1 MHRRSWESWISKDDC
16 SPLWALPIGRMNFI
30 YALQS
35 HWPTFLQLQLLSER
49 ISREY
54 RRNLEPM
61 AWTPNAGPHHAQKFS
76 SYGTWS
82 LYRGFTVPL
91 KHIDPWQSVTIYQR
105 LLPTRVIKC
114 VPAHFS
120 HPAAGLDVRNFQRL
134 VGRGKWWNNG
144 GKSIYP
150 L

>member
-1 MHRRSWESWISKDDC
+1 
-16 SPLWALPIGRMNFI
+16 
-30 YALQS
+30 
-35 HWPTFLQLQLLSER
+35 
-49 ISREY
+49 
-54 RRNLEPM
+54 M

-76 SYGTWS
+76 RYGTWS

-91 KHIDPWQSVTIYQR
+91 KHIDPWQSVTNYQR
-105 LLPTRVIKC
+105 LLPTRVIKW